1 MAKILRRLMLALF
14 AGKQNRPAKKAAAGT
29 DRAHLIRQALATR
42 REKEHLWDELSDREK
57 EELMASLGD
66 GLSSKIAAMQARDK
80 QAG

>member
-1 MAKILRRLMLALF
+1 MAKILHRLMLAIF
-14 AGKQNRPAKKAAAGT
+14 AGKQNRPAAKAGT
-29 DRAHLIRQALATR
+29 DRSHLIRQALATR